1 MKDTSRTRNRSLAL
15 LAGAALLL
23 IGALIAG
30 CGGSNNSQN
39 ATAAAPKTAP
49 AANAT
54 TVSVAN
60 TGLGKVLADSQGRTL
75 YLFQRD
81 SGTKSMCSGACASN
95 WPPLKANGKP
105 TAGRGAMA
113 SLVGTTKR
121 SDGTTQ
127 VTYNGHPVY
136 RYVGDQKPGDTNGQG
151 LNFFGGLWYALSASG
166 NQVTTMG
173 SSSSGSSG
181 GGVSGY

>member
-1 MKDTSRTRNRSLAL
+1 MKETSRTRSRSLAL

-30 CGGSNNSQN
+30 CGGSSNSQN

-49 AANAT
+49 AANSAT
-54 TVSVAN
+54 VNVAN
-60 TGLGKVLADSQGRTL
+60 GSLGKILVDSQGRTL
-75 YLFQRD
+75 YVFQRD
-81 SGTKSMCSGACASN
+81 SGTKSMCTGACASN
-95 WPPLKANGKP
+95 WPPLQANGKP
-105 TAGRGAMA
+105 TVAGGAMP

-136 RYVGDQKPGDTNGQG
+136 RYAGDQKPGDTNGQG
-151 LNFFGGLWYALSASG
+151 QNAFGGLWYALSASG
-166 NQVTTMG
+166 NQVTGMG
-173 SSSSGSSG
+173 SSSTGSSG